1 MNRKA
6 RIAVIGTGWWSTY
19 AHIPT
24 LKDHPDV
31 DLVALA
37 DVRPDVLA
45 KAAEHYDVEK
55 TYTDYRELLANE
67 SLDGVVIAVWHAAHH
82 EVARACLEHDLHM
95 VLEKP
100 MVLQASDARDLIETA
115 HDRNLEIVM
124 SYPWH
129 FLSAARRAREVLR
142 SGELGAIQYIA
153 NVFSSNPMNLFRGD
167 DQSDDPEMAATYP
180 VIGPGD
186 VYSDPERSGGGQGHL
201 QVTHSAGMMF
211 FLTDLQPV
219 SVMASMDNLDVHVDV
234 VDAMIVR
241 MDNGCLASV
250 GSTGATVGG
259 EGKLDVQI
267 YCEKGWVDL
276 DIIAAEGTIYYAD
289 GRVEALVEEDREDD
303 PNQVGA
309 DTPGAG
315 ASYPA
320 HLPAVNLTDIILRQ
334 DENLSPGVYGW
345 RSVELLDAAYRSA
358 ARNGELVSVASLY
371 AD

>member
-1 MNRKA
+1 MNKA
-6 RIAVIGTGWWSTY
+6 RVAVIGAGWWSTY

-24 LKDHPDV
+24 LKNDPEV
-31 DLVALA
+31 ELVALA
-37 DVRPDVLA
+37 DVRPEVLA
-45 KAAEHYDVEK
+45 KAAEHYDVST

-82 EVARACLEHDLHM
+82 EVARACLEHGLHM

-100 MVLQASDARDLIETA
+100 MVLEASHGRDLIETA
-115 HDRNLEIVM
+115 GERGLEIVM
-124 SYPWH
+124 SYPWNY
-129 FLSAARRAREVLR
+129 LSVARRAREVLR
-142 SGELGAIQYIA
+142 SGELGAIQYIS

-167 DQSDDPEMAATYP
+167 DEADNPEMAATYP

-211 FLTDLQPV
+211 FLTDLKPV
-219 SVMASMDNLDVHVDV
+219 SVIASMDTLDVQVDV

-241 MDNGCLASV
+241 MDNGCLASM

-276 DIIAAEGTIYYAD
+276 DIITADGTIYYAD
-289 GRVEALVEEDREDD
+289 GRVEGLTEEGGEDD
-303 PNQVGA
+303 SHQVGA
-309 DTPGAG
+309 ETPGAG

-320 HLPAVNLTDIILRQ
+320 HLPAVNLKDIILRQ
-334 DENLSPGVYGW
+334 SENLSPGVYGW
-345 RSVELLDAAYRSA
+345 RSVEMLDAAYRSA
-358 ARNGELVSVASLY
+358 ARSGEAVSVASLY
-371 AD
+371 AE

>member
-1 MNRKA
+1 MTQKA
-6 RIAVIGTGWWSTY
+6 RIAVIGSGWWSTY

-24 LKDHPDV
+24 LKNHPEV

-45 KAAEHYDVEK
+45 KAAEHYDVVK
-55 TYTDYRELLANE
+55 TYTDYRELLENE

-82 EVARACLEHDLHM
+82 EVARACLEHDLHL

-100 MVLQASDARDLIETA
+100 MVLEASDARDLIEIA
-115 HDRNLEIVM
+115 RERNLEIVM
-124 SYPWH
+124 SYPWNY
-129 FLSAARRAREVLR
+129 LSAARRAREVLQ
-142 SGELGAIQYIA
+142 SGELGAIRYIS
-153 NVFSSNPMNLFRGD
+153 NVFSSNPLNLFRGD
-167 DQSDDPEMAATYP
+167 DESDNPEMAAAYP

-211 FLTDLQPV
+211 FLTDLRPV
-219 SVMASMDNLDVHVDV
+219 SVIALMDNLDVRVDV
-234 VDAMIVR
+234 IDAMIVR
-241 MDNGCLASV
+241 MDNGCLSSV
-250 GSTGATVGG
+250 GSTGATIGG
-259 EGKLDVQI
+259 EGKLDIQI

-276 DIIAAEGTIYYAD
+276 DIITAEGTIYYED
-289 GRVEALVEEDREDD
+289 GRVEALAESSEDD
-303 PNQVGA
+303 PNQIGA
-309 DTPGAG
+309 ETPGAG

-334 DENLSPGVYGW
+334 AENLSPGVYGW

-358 ARNGELVSVASLY
+358 ARNGEEVSVASLY
-371 AD
+371 PEQ